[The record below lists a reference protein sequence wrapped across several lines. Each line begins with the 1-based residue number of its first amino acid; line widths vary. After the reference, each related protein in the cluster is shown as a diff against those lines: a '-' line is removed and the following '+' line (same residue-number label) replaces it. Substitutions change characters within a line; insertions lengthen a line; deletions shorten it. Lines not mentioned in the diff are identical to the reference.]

1 MRKRTK
7 ELIAEIQRTKA
18 FMGTCPSCGVE
29 FRLTG
34 ATLFSIDD
42 TPPEDALETI
52 RAIREEIKE
61 RREELGR
68 AKARMTG
75 RAQITAQAVNLG
87 KIVEKIVPS
96 FASFEYA
103 PGDCRA
109 LFEPIDYLIFPGL
122 TKRQQVE
129 AIHFVDVKS
138 GSARLAAKQK
148 AIKET
153 VEAGLVRFKVIGRR
167 EK

>member
-1 MRKRTK
+1 MRKRAK
-7 ELIAEIQRTKA
+7 ELINELQRTKA
-18 FMGTCPSCGVE
+18 FMGTCPSCGGA
-29 FRLTG
+29 FRLTD

-42 TPPEDALETI
+42 TPPEEA
-52 RAIREEIKE
+52 RAAILGIREAIKV
-61 RREELGR
+61 RREELAR
-68 AKARMTG
+68 TKTRMTG

-122 TKRQQVE
+122 TNRQQVE

-138 GSARLAAKQK
+138 GSARLATKQK

-153 VEAGLVRFKVIGRR
+153 VEAGLVKFTVMGSR
-167 EK
+167 E